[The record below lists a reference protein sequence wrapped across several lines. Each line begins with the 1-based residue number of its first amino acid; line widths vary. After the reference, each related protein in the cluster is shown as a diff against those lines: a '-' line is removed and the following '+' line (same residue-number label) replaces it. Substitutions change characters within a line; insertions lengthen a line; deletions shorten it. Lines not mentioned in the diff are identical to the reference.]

1 MDDDLKTPASGAENT
16 IETGEEEA
24 ADAQASETEAGK
36 TLPDGAEA
44 NQAASD
50 ETRADETEASEAG
63 ADKTEPDAGALWSV
77 GREAQRFFPAALDD
91 TFLRGVTGGALRHG
105 AAPLLRSD
113 LTHWIAPGLAFC
125 GTQAEIVPVPVD
137 EEACLQWLCA
147 NMRPGV
153 GVCAFAFSETADE
166 NATLASNGTTN
177 SREQGKPTQGKT
189 GQGRLNRGREM
200 AQRDDGEAERL
211 ALPHYTDPP
220 LAWEARIVALD
231 RERREVTL
239 LDSHQRASPCTLPEL
254 QTYFSHVMLVRKAL
268 ARPRRPQQRDFA
280 LRAWTAFACAYPE
293 RLLNMSDRDAS
304 ERQTCGDFWRALAG
318 RERSEAGQRLRSA
331 ADLFQNAQSEDDLDT
346 ALRLLYK
353 QMCYELRL
361 PPLVENALLAPD
373 DVVLSDAERRE
384 LIYLARAG
392 TRDLKILAAYRLMP
406 ESDQSDVCATLLQLQ
421 HDADAWVR
429 AAARLP

>member
-1 MDDDLKTPASGAENT
+1 MDDELRTPAGDAENT
-16 IETGEEEA
+16 SKIAEEEA
-24 ADAQASETEAGK
+24 ADAQASDTDAGETPP
-36 TLPDGAEA
+36 TGAEA
-44 NQAASD
+44 NQ
-50 ETRADETEASEAG
+50 TEANETKSSQTEAF
-63 ADKTEPDAGALWSV
+63 KSEPDSGALWSV

-91 TFLRGVTGGALRHG
+91 TFLQGVTGGALRHG
-105 AAPLLRSD
+105 AISLLRSD
-113 LTHWIAPGLAFC
+113 LTHWIAPGFAFC
-125 GTQAEIVPVPVD
+125 GTQAEIVSVPVD

-153 GVCAFAFSETADE
+153 GVCAFAFSEAANAD
-166 NATLASNGTTN
+166 ASLTQRGTMN
-177 SREQGKPTQGKT
+177 SREQGKSAQVKT
-189 GQGRLNRGREM
+189 GQSRLNRGREM
-200 AQRDDGEAERL
+200 AHRDDVEAERL

-231 RERREVTL
+231 AERREVTL
-239 LDSHQRASPCTLPEL
+239 LDSHQRASSCTLPEL
-254 QTYFSHVMLVRKAL
+254 QTYFSHVMFVRKATGH
-268 ARPRRPQQRDFA
+268 PRRPEQRDFA

-293 RLLNMSDRDAS
+293 RLLNMGDRDAAG
-304 ERQTCGDFWRALAG
+304 RQTCADFWRDLAG
-318 RERSEAGQRLRSA
+318 RERSEAGQRLRNV

-406 ESDQSDVCATLLQLQ
+406 ESGQPDSRATLLQLQ
-421 HDADAWVR
+421 HDVDAWVR